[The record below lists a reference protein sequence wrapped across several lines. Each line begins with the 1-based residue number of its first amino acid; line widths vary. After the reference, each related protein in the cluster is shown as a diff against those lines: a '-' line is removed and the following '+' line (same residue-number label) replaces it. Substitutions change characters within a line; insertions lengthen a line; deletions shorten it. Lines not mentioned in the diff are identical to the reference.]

1 MKAMT
6 SRPEAR
12 QPVNIGEASKQTGVS
27 AKMIRHYEGLG
38 LLPAPPR
45 TESGYRLYDADAVH
59 TLHFIRR
66 SRDLGFGMADIAQ
79 LLDLWRNRRRSSA
92 AVKKLAMTHVAE
104 LQARIEALEAMKR
117 TLSELAEQC
126 HGDDRACCP
135 ILDDLAKA
143 EKPPVVDCCAS
154 SSR

>member
-6 SRPEAR
+6 SRPEALA
-12 QPVNIGEASKQTGVS
+12 PINIGEASKQTGVS

-79 LLDLWRNRRRSSA
+79 LLDLWRNRKRSSA

-135 ILDDLAKA
+135 ILDDLARA
-143 EKPPVVDCCAS
+143 DKPLASGCCAS
-154 SSR
+154 PPR